1 MKDVTIKRYIST
13 NTKAEYAFSSGG
25 YQLSEGKSNRDGIIL
40 EDCEMDKGVAIMSGA
55 VTINHSRMNKV
66 AIYPQEMP
74 SGKVYFNDCTIIGGN
89 GIELDGRTKINIT
102 SNNTPTYV
110 FNNCIIESE
119 TAYKRMPGLIWG
131 TNLDNI
137 KGVFSFEKCQIVLP
151 KGENRY
157 NLIYRELPANISFD
171 DCEID
176 SGEYPFAPYGALFK
190 NCRISCLYVDGA
202 IASERK
208 SVFNNCAITTHHA
221 TKRVVNENGL
231 TLLSKTR
238 FDCK

>member
-1 MKDVTIKRYIST
+1 VRDVTIKRYIST

-25 YQLSEGKSNRDGIIL
+25 YQLNGNSSNREKIVLD
-40 EDCEMDKGVAIMSGA
+40 DCDMDKGVAIMSGA
-55 VTINHSRMNKV
+55 VMINHSKMNKV

-74 SGKVYFNDCTIIGGN
+74 SGKVYFNDCSIIGGN
-89 GIELDGRTKINIT
+89 GIELDGRTKIDIK
-102 SNNTPTYV
+102 SKSVPT
-110 FNNCIIESE
+110 FFFKNCILAPEKV
-119 TAYKRMPGLIWG
+119 YKRIPGLIWG

-137 KGVFSFEKCQIVLP
+137 KGVFSFDNCQIVLP
-151 KGENRY
+151 KGEIRY

-176 SGEYPFAPYGALFK
+176 SSDYPFAPYGAIFK
-190 NCRISCLYVDGA
+190 NCRINCLYVDGA

-208 SVFNNCAITTHHA
+208 SVLNNCTITTHHA

-231 TLLSKTR
+231 KLLSKTTL
-238 FDCK
+238 DSK